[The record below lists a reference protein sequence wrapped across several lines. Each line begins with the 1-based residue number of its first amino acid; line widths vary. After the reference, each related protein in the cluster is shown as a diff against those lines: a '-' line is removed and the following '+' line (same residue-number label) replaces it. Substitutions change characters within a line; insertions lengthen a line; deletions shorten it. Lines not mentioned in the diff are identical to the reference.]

1 MAQGKK
7 ISELTELS
15 SVTDNDEFLFVDK
28 EGSGANSG
36 NGGSNV
42 KIKFS
47 DLKMAITDGM
57 KGEQEWT
64 EKKVKKDRKV
74 TEELTEEEQFIL
86 NKVQATAVTFII
98 KI

>member
-7 ISELTELS
+7 ISELTEVS

-36 NGGSNV
+36 QGGSNV

-57 KGEQEWT
+57 KGEPGMDA
-64 EKKVKKDRKV
+64 EKGQKGETGDRGIDGGGAAYFD
-74 TEELTEEEQFIL
+74 QSPSDGD
-86 NKVQATAVTFII
+86 AVY
-98 KI
+98 

>member
-57 KGEQEWT
+57 KGEHRNGR
-64 EKKVKKDRKV
+64 RKRSKR
-74 TEELTEEEQFIL
+74 TRR
-86 NKVQATAVTFII
+86 
-98 KI
+98 